1 MEDKELNPIL
11 NQEETPEKGTETP
24 EEGTETPEKETSEEV
39 SE

>member
-24 EEGTETPEKETSEEV
+24 EK
-39 SE
+39 

>member
-24 EEGTETPEKETSEEV
+24 EKTTEETSEEV
-39 SE
+39 SK

>member
-24 EEGTETPEKETSEEV
+24 KK
-39 SE
+39 